1 MELDQQIAESEQITL
16 EDFFNNDPYA
26 RAEYEAQCEIWINE
40 SIKAQELEF
49 FKKKRLTSNASR
61 GPRRPLEVKG
71 KL

>member
-49 FKKKRLTSNASR
+49 FKKN
-61 GPRRPLEVKG
+61 V
-71 KL
+71 